1 LAFGTAAALVT
12 GVGLAAGSLPVERR
26 NMHAKLVGAIGIA
39 VAALVLAGPAE
50 AQWRGSSSAGAYESG
65 YRDGARAGDDDARD
79 GRGYEYQRHRD
90 YRAGDRGYD
99 RTYGG
104 RDDYARQYRAGV
116 AAGYRDGYYS
126 RGGRR
131 SAPVYRSPVPGWG
144 DPRYDQPGYRRPGNG
159 GGVSDD
165 IGYANGF
172 EEGYKR
178 GLDDGRD
185 GDRYD
190 PRRHGRYRDADQGYR
205 REYGSK
211 GVYESSYRRG
221 FERGYAQGYQDTQ
234 RRGGR
239 RW

>member
-1 LAFGTAAALVT
+1 
-12 GVGLAAGSLPVERR
+12 
-26 NMHAKLVGAIGIA
+26 MHAKLVGAIGIA
-39 VAALVLAGPAE
+39 VAALILAAPAE
-50 AQWRGSSSAGAYESG
+50 AQWRGGPSSAGGYEAG
-65 YRDGARAGDDDARD
+65 YRDGARAGDDDARG
-79 GRGYEYQRHRD
+79 GRGYD
-90 YRAGDRGYD
+90 YRAADRGYD
-99 RTYGG
+99 RSDGG
-104 RDDYARQYRAGV
+104 RDDYARQYRAGF

-144 DPRYDQPGYRRPGNG
+144 GGSGYEQPGYGRPGNG
-159 GGVSDD
+159 RGVSDD
-165 IGYANGF
+165 IGYSNGF

-185 GDRYD
+185 RDRYD
-190 PRRHGRYRDADQGYR
+190 PRGHGRYRDADQGYR

-234 RRGGR
+234 RRSGW